1 MPQHDLEPPKFSRR
15 ALEKVFTDWYSVKQI
30 FLFNKSRIDSTCQ
43 HSTKDSENETKLP
56 GYLFNNGSLLFD
68 DSVYSDA
75 QSGCVDLDKFIY
87 ILIMKCPSDLVT
99 VLVDTIQKKKLT
111 ATDESSDDFK
121 EVDFI
126 ARRLIRAVV
135 RLFVILCIE
144 TAPSSL
150 NANLSIGGGPT
161 VTSLT
166 PANTGNTNNAFSR
179 LMSPTKTAIN
189 SRLARFKSL
198 SCGSS
203 GNSGQVASLVTIS
216 PIAKCEYILRQF
228 ASYAVQELADNAH
241 SIIMP
246 VVLGLS
252 KPSTFKLS
260 GSGAASGAT
269 FNNANPSSNN
279 DYLSMGSGSN
289 SGLGNTGGQ
298 YALAEELFNLEASLH
313 RQISS
318 SISTTLITPAPVV
331 KKEPMH
337 QQQPTAAAAA
347 AAATQQQQQQPKSS
361 SFKNTFTE
369 AVVSAAAP
377 NAKQQAADKA
387 KATEAKTSA
396 SDVSMPPPGKL

>member
-1 MPQHDLEPPKFSRR
+1 MPQHDLEPPKFSRL

-30 FLFNKSRIDSTCQ
+30 FLFNKSRIESTSQ
-43 HSTKDSENETKLP
+43 HSTRHDSENDETKLP

-99 VLVDTIQKKKLT
+99 VLVDTIHKRKLAT
-111 ATDESSDDFK
+111 TDESSDDFK

-166 PANTGNTNNAFSR
+166 PANTGNANNAFNR

-198 SCGSS
+198 SSGSS
-203 GNSGQVASLVTIS
+203 GNSGLVASLVTIS

-260 GSGAASGAT
+260 GSGAGSGAT
-269 FNNANPSSNN
+269 FNNGNTASSN
-279 DYLSMGSGSN
+279 DYLSIGSGSN
-289 SGLGNTGGQ
+289 SSLGNTGGQ
-298 YALAEELFNLEASLH
+298 YALAEEIFNLEASLH
-313 RQISS
+313 RQFTS
-318 SISTTLITPAPVV
+318 SISTTLITPAPLV
-331 KKEPMH
+331 KKEPLQ

-347 AAATQQQQQQPKSS
+347 AQQQQQPKSS

-377 NAKQQAADKA
+377 NARHQAADKS
-387 KATEAKTSA
+387 KVTEAKTSS
-396 SDVSMPPPGKL
+396 SDVSMPPPGEL

>member
-30 FLFNKSRIDSTCQ
+30 FLFNKSRIDS
-43 HSTKDSENETKLP
+43 SKDSENETKLP
-56 GYLFNNGSLLFD
+56 SYLFNNGSLLFD

-99 VLVDTIQKKKLT
+99 VLVDTIQKKKL
-111 ATDESSDDFK
+111 ALANTDESSDDFK

-126 ARRLIRAVV
+126 VRRLIRSVV

-166 PANTGNTNNAFSR
+166 PANTASTNNNAINR
-179 LMSPTKTAIN
+179 LMSPTKNAIN

-198 SCGSS
+198 SS

-228 ASYAVQELADNAH
+228 ASDAVQELADSAH

-260 GSGAASGAT
+260 GSAAGSGNT
-269 FNNANPSSNN
+269 FNNNSSGPNS
-279 DYLSMGSGSN
+279 DYMSMGSGSN
-289 SGLGNTGGQ
+289 SSLGNTGGH
-298 YALAEELFNLEASLH
+298 YALAEEIFNLESSLH
-313 RQISS
+313 RQFTS

-331 KKEPMH
+331 KKEPV
-337 QQQPTAAAAA
+337 QQQPTSMAA
-347 AAATQQQQQQPKSS
+347 AAATQQQPKNS

-369 AVVSAAAP
+369 AGVVAAP
-377 NAKQQAADKA
+377 TAKQTADKA
-387 KATEAKTSA
+387 KATTGSEAKTSA
-396 SDVSMPPPGKL
+396 SDVSMPPPGKLTEIILFKK